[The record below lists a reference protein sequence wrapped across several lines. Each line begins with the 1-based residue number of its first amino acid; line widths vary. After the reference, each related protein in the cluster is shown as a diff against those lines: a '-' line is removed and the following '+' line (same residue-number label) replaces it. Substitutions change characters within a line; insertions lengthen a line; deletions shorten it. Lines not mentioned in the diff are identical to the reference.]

1 MIQKSFVYSHLI
13 FFLIIII
20 HRILF
25 YIIYTHKNKWDNSL
39 LQRKEDDNAIA
50 TEYMIHSTHTSHI
63 ETYNPSILYCYHHH
77 HQYSICKN
85 VSIMYYIYHPATT
98 THIFKE
104 ILINFSSFNTVTFSV
119 LFLQFITTNTII
131 ESITIIYHYHDPSTT
146 KQKEVEITTFNWNRQ
161 WQ

>member
-1 MIQKSFVYSHLI
+1 MQKSIVYSHLI

-25 YIIYTHKNKWDNSL
+25 YFILYTH
-39 LQRKEDDNAIA
+39 
-50 TEYMIHSTHTSHI
+50 TGTSEIYISYI

-146 KQKEVEITTFNWNRQ
+146 KQKEVEITTFN
-161 WQ
+161 